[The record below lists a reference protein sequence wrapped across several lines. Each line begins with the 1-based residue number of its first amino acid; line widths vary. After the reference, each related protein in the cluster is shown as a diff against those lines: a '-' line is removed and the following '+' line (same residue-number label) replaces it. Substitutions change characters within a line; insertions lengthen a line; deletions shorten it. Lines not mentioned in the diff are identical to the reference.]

1 VIALPPLLAGGVTV
15 TVAEPGVVDVAESV
29 GDPGNVIGV
38 TRADAADG
46 SEV

>member
-1 VIALPPLLAGGVTV
+1 VIALPPLFAGGVTV

-29 GDPGNVIGV
+29 GDPGNVMGV
-38 TRADAADG
+38 TGAEAAEG